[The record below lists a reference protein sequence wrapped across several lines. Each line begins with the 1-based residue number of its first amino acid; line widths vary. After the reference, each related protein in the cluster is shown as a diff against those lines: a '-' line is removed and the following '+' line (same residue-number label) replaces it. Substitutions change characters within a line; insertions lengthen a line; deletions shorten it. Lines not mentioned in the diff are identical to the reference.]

1 MAPILLAPV
10 VGAGYTHRVRVI
22 ARSTLYGF
30 VRNHV
35 QAMTQKMVKQHLDSW
50 FADAVKAKWKNTA
63 ELKAQYTSASIISA
77 ERVVFN
83 IKGNEYRLVVATNY
97 PYQVL
102 MIKWLG
108 THKEY
113 DKINVAEVAYDERRY
128 ADPSSKNHS

>member
-1 MAPILLAPV
+1 
-10 VGAGYTHRVRVI
+10 VGARYTQEVRVI

-35 QAMTQKMVKQHLDSW
+35 QAKAQKLVKQHLDSW
-50 FADAVKAKWKNTA
+50 FADAVKAKWRNSA
-63 ELKAQYTSASIISA
+63 ELKAQYRSASILSA

-83 IKGNEYRLVVATNY
+83 IKGNEYRLVVAINY
-97 PYQVL
+97 HYQVL

-113 DKINVAEVAYDERRY
+113 DKINVAEVEYDERRY
-128 ADPSSKNHS
+128 AGPSSENQS